1 MAGDAWQMAALS
13 PAAVAVHDNGDVLRK
28 VFQIN
33 FIERGCFLGIRR
45 LQQFSGI
52 H

>member
-1 MAGDAWQMAALS
+1 MPALS
-13 PAAVAVHDNGDVLRK
+13 PAAVAVHDDGNVLRK
-28 VFQIN
+28 AFQIN

-45 LQQFSGI
+45 LQQFSGF